1 MNQREAKP
9 AVVEPEVSIPQAVS
23 TIAIRGAGFKETV
36 ATNVSIPQAVSTIAI
51 VKGGETVEGIIKF
64 QYRKR

>member
-23 TIAIRGAGFKETV
+23 TIAIYCIHDNTSCEYK
-36 ATNVSIPQAVSTIAI
+36 VSIPQAVSTIAM
-51 VKGGETVEGIIKF
+51 
-64 QYRKR
+64 RC